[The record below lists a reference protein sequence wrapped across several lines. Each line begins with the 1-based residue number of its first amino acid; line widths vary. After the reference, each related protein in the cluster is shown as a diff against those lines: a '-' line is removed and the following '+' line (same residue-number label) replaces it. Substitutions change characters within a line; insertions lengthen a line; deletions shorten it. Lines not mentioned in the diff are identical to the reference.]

1 MAETLLLEIGCEE
14 LPAGFI
20 GPALEELEALA
31 KDGLREARLA
41 HQSVSVDGTPRRL
54 ALLVEGLADRQ
65 EDRTREVTGPAVRV
79 AFDASGQPTP
89 AARGFAKGAGIPVES
104 LERVSTPKGEYLLAR
119 VHDAGKPADEVL
131 PELLEKWILGLHFP
145 KTMHWD
151 GSARFA
157 RPVRWLVALR
167 GGTVLPFRVF
177 GVASGTKSSGHR
189 TIAPGWFEISKPAA
203 YKSLL
208 RDHGVLVEH
217 ATRAT
222 TIRTELARAA
232 TKLGGRAVEDPELVE
247 EVVNLVEWPE
257 AVVGSFDRRYLELP
271 RAVVVT
277 AMRAHQRYFAVETA
291 EGALLPN
298 FVMMRSGRGE
308 GADEIR
314 RGTEIVLRAR
324 LEDARFYWENDLKG
338 GLEAK
343 VPTLRGIVWHER
355 LGTVYDRVQRL
366 TELAGELSR
375 RLAPKSRE
383 AVVRAAQLC
392 KADLASEMVRSG
404 KEFTSLQGI
413 IGAEYAAKSGE
424 PPVVVQAI
432 REHYLPQSPNDPLP
446 STVEGRLVSLAD
458 KLEAVVGGMRAGLEV
473 SGSQDPFGLR
483 RAGNGIV
490 RILIETGARLD
501 VLDLSTWLG
510 GVYDKAGVPRP
521 AADSFPAFWAQRI
534 ESALEE
540 RGVSRET
547 IASVLPVRP
556 GDPLDILARAQ
567 AIDAIRKSPDFEGL
581 MIGYRRGANLLR
593 TASPDDI
600 PVTGQPLAERAEAF
614 GDRAEADLHLET
626 KMARQAVETYLRAS
640 NPDYTAVLKHLLGL
654 KPAIDRFFDAVMVM
668 DEDIS
673 ARRRRLGLLE
683 AVRQTFLRIADF
695 SALPSAPGQKSI

>member
-1 MAETLLLEIGCEE
+1 VAENLLLELGCEE

-20 GPALEELEALA
+20 GPALGELAQLA
-31 KDGLREARLA
+31 RDGLADARLT
-41 HQSVSVDGTPRRL
+41 HQALRTDGTPRRL
-54 ALLVEGLADRQ
+54 VLLVDGLADRQ

-79 AFDASGQPTP
+79 AYDASGQPTP
-89 AARGFAKGAGIPVES
+89 AARGFAKGAGVPVEG

-119 VHDAGKPADEVL
+119 VHDAGKPAGEVL
-131 PELLEKWILGLHFP
+131 PSLLEKWILGLHFP

-151 GSARFA
+151 GPARFA
-157 RPVRWLVALR
+157 RPVRWLVALH
-167 GGTVLPFRVF
+167 GGVVLPLTVF
-177 GVASGTKSSGHR
+177 GVTSGKKSSGHR
-189 TIAPGWFEISKPAA
+189 TIAPGWFDIPKPGA
-203 YKSLL
+203 YKDLL
-208 RDHGVLVEH
+208 REHGVMVEH
-217 ATRAT
+217 EARAA
-222 TIRTELARAA
+222 TIRDELARAA
-232 TKLGGRAVEDPELVE
+232 SNLEGRAVEDPELIE

-277 AMRAHQRYFAVETA
+277 AMRAHQRYFAVEGTD
-291 EGALLPN
+291 GALLPN

-308 GADEIR
+308 GAGEIR

-343 VPTLRGIVWHER
+343 VPTLKGIVWNER
-355 LGTVYDRVQRL
+355 LGTVYDRVLRL
-366 TELAGELSR
+366 EQLAEELSR
-375 RLAPKSRE
+375 RLAPKVRE
-383 AVVRAAQLC
+383 AVVRAARLC

-424 PPVVVQAI
+424 PQAVVQAI
-432 REHYLPQSPNDPLP
+432 REHYLPESPGDPIP
-446 STVEGRLVSLAD
+446 STIEGRLVSLAD

-473 SGSQDPFGLR
+473 SGSQDPYGLR
-483 RAGNGIV
+483 RSGNGVI
-490 RILIETGARLD
+490 RILIETGSRLD
-501 VLDLSTWLG
+501 VLDLANWLG
-510 GVYDKAGVPRP
+510 GVYDKSGVPRP
-521 AADSFPAFWAQRI
+521 AADGFPAFWAQRV

-556 GDPLDILARAQ
+556 GDPLDVLARAQ

-600 PVTGQPLAERAEAF
+600 PVSGQPLAERSEAF

-640 NPDYTAVLKHLLGL
+640 NPDYTAVLRHLLGL

-668 DEDIS
+668 DDDIS

-683 AVRQTFLRIADF
+683 AVRLTFLRIADF

>member
-1 MAETLLLEIGCEE
+1 VAETLLLEIGCEE

-20 GPALEELEALA
+20 QPALDELGQLA
-31 KDGLREARLA
+31 KNGLADARLT
-41 HQSVSVDGTPRRL
+41 HTRVSTDGTPRRL
-54 ALLVEGLADRQ
+54 VLLVDGLADRQ

-79 AFDASGQPTP
+79 AYDPSGQPTP

-119 VHDAGKPADEVL
+119 VHDAGKPAEEVL
-131 PELLEKWILGLHFP
+131 PGLLEKWILGLHFP

-151 GSARFA
+151 GPARFA

-167 GGTVLPFRVF
+167 GTAVLPVTVF
-177 GVASGTKSSGHR
+177 GVASGKKSSGHR
-189 TIAPGWFEISKPAA
+189 TIAPGWFEVPKPAA
-203 YKSLL
+203 YKELL
-208 RDHGVLVEH
+208 REHGVIVEH
-217 ATRAT
+217 EARAE
-222 TIRTELARAA
+222 TIRAELARAA
-232 TKLGGRAVEDPELVE
+232 SKLGGRAVEDRELID

-257 AVVGSFDRRYLELP
+257 AVVGTFDRGYLELP

-277 AMRAHQRYFAVETA
+277 AMRAHQRYFAVERTDRS
-291 EGALLPN
+291 LLPN
-298 FVMMRSGRGE
+298 FVMMRSGRGD

-343 VPTLRGIVWHER
+343 VPALKGIVWNER

-366 TELAGELSR
+366 ELLVEELSR
-375 RLAPKSRE
+375 RLAPKSRD
-383 AVVRAAQLC
+383 AAVRAARLC

-404 KEFTSLQGI
+404 KEFTTLQGI
-413 IGAEYAAKSGE
+413 IGAEYATKSGE
-424 PPVVVQAI
+424 PPAVAQAI
-432 REHYLPQSPNDPLP
+432 REHYLPQSPGDPIP
-446 STVEGRLVSLAD
+446 STTEGRLVSLAD

-473 SGSQDPFGLR
+473 SGSQDPYGLR
-483 RAGNGIV
+483 RAGNGVI
-490 RILIETGARLD
+490 RILIESGSRLD
-501 VLDLSTWLG
+501 VLDVACWLG
-510 GVYDKAGVPRP
+510 GVYDKAGVLRP
-521 AADSFPAFWAQRI
+521 EADAFPAFWAQRI

-540 RGVSRET
+540 RGISRET

-556 GDPLDILARAQ
+556 GDPLDVLSRAQ

-600 PVTGQPLAERAEAF
+600 PATGQPLAERAEAF

-640 NPDYTAVLKHLLGL
+640 NPDYTSVLKHLLGL

-695 SALPSAPGQKSI
+695 SALPSAPGQKSV